1 MSLIGVQTF
10 VAPAVIALHD
20 TPLYIANGAITAY
33 LIGGSVG
40 IFVGGYVADRTARHH
55 IVAALGLGAA
65 AVLIAICAIQG
76 LPHAALF
83 AVITGSGFAV
93 GLTTPS
99 RDMLVRGATPPGSTG
114 KVFGFVYS
122 GLDVGSAITP
132 SIFGYLM
139 DHNAPQLVFA
149 IIAVVLLLG
158 ILTAV
163 GARQG
168 AMRATQPAE

>member
-1 MSLIGVQTF
+1 V
-10 VAPAVIALHD
+10 
-20 TPLYIANGAITAY
+20 
-33 LIGGSVG
+33 
-40 IFVGGYVADRTARHH
+40 
-55 IVAALGLGAA
+55 
-65 AVLIAICAIQG
+65 
-76 LPHAALF
+76 LF
-83 AVITGSGFAV
+83 AAIAGSGIAV

-122 GLDVGSAITP
+122 GLDVGGAITP

-139 DHNAPQLVFA
+139 DHNAPQVVFA
-149 IIAVVLLLG
+149 IIAVVLLFG